1 MIYNLDGL
9 FGISFSISQALRTLM
24 GEIIALIFSLI
35 EYLYSVFIY
44 LSKAQILENEFIQS
58 IYSKVG
64 MILGIF
70 MVFKLVF
77 SLIQSLLDPNKFT
90 DKKNG
95 FAAIIG
101 RCVISIVLL
110 GVTPSIFKEA
120 FKLQNMIVGGE
131 TSDNVIYKLIAG
143 KSTVGSLDNMGRV
156 IASDL
161 YFSFFT
167 DNQEPFL
174 NHGVEDEIPTDIYED
189 TSSSDAQY
197 YDRFVTDNYENL
209 VASVKSDNKTFHD
222 TVSYLA
228 IKKESTGQYVIE
240 FNWLLLVIVGC
251 FVVWILAMYC
261 VQVAIRV
268 VQLAYLQLIA
278 PVPILSYITD
288 PDGTFKKWIN
298 QCVSTF
304 LDLFLRLAIIYFIM
318 TLIGDVLNQF
328 TKVSGV
334 IFESTGISSSNWFT
348 LAIVKIFII
357 IGLLLFAQKVP
368 QLLKDLFPNLGGGAG
383 KFSFG
388 LNPKKEVF
396 EPLKKMYNSTP
407 LGWAPKALGWA
418 GKKTIGA
425 IDRKVHNL
433 PKPRNKVQQYFDKL
447 APGYADAAKYAEEK
461 RKFDNSMKN
470 GKALS
475 DQLGDVKLDGNST
488 VDDFTKF
495 GFNADYANAYINH
508 ERATDNVNKISAALE
523 EARTRGDAARVGEL
537 TTELGK
543 AQSTQTKMKKA
554 LEYQEG
560 QHKRDATRMADY
572 KLYCSRTKTVESWE
586 NSSSS
591 SNQNEPSQNFD
602 SASVV
607 NRVNNITGVDRSP
620 ASENGA
626 PTAENSLLAQLA
638 EQAHQ
643 QEMQQEFMNR
653 GNNNSPTSAPTD
665 GNSYDSSDNYRYAS
679 QEQWDERIEFAT
691 EKMQELATNGS
702 SQEEIDAQLKVL
714 ENLQNGKKQSLQ
726 KDHVVSDHLDDFYD
740 RQNDGFGGQ

>member
-1 MIYNLDGL
+1 MWLILVKGSDNMVYNLIVSLDEIASAIGHAFRWLIGYLSTLVYNLIIVVYDLFEYLARAEIIDNSFVQEIYKKVGFLLGL
-9 FGISFSISQALRTLM
+9 FML
-24 GEIIALIFSLI
+24 
-35 EYLYSVFIY
+35 
-44 LSKAQILENEFIQS
+44 
-58 IYSKVG
+58 
-64 MILGIF
+64 
-70 MVFKLVF
+70 FKLIF
-77 SLIQSLLDPNKFT
+77 SLIQSLIDPNKLN

-95 FAAIIG
+95 YAKILMRSI
-101 RCVISIVLL
+101 ISIVLL
-110 GVTPSIFKEA
+110 GITPTIFKEA
-120 FKLQNMIVGGE
+120 YQLQNLLIGSYNN
-131 TSDNVIYKLIAG
+131 SDNVLYKLII
-143 KSTVGSLDNMGRV
+143 GSSDTGTDSFGRV
-156 IASDL
+156 ISTEA
-161 YFSFFT
+161 YFAFYRDDEF
-167 DNQEPFL
+167 PFL
-174 NHGVEDEIPTDIYED
+174 SNSVDTTGNSQHYDSKISEIKSKIRSGERNFDYAQQYLNYNYDGVYT
-189 TSSSDAQY
+189 
-197 YDRFVTDNYENL
+197 
-209 VASVKSDNKTFHD
+209 
-222 TVSYLA
+222 
-228 IKKESTGQYVIE
+228 IE
-240 FNWLLLVIVGC
+240 FNELLSLVFGVAILWML
-251 FVVWILAMYC
+251 VVYC
-261 VQVAIRV
+261 IQVAIRV
-268 VQLAYLQLIA
+268 FQLAYLQIVA
-278 PVPILSYITD
+278 PVPILSYISD
-288 PDGTFKKWIN
+288 SEGSFSKWLK
-298 QCVSTF
+298 QCMSTF
-304 LDLFLRLAIIYFIM
+304 LDLFIRLAIIYFVIYFAQRI
-318 TLIGDVLNQF
+318 TLL
-328 TKVSGV
+328 
-334 IFESTGISSSNWFT
+334 FENNDSILASSTGLDPNNFWMWSLLEVFLI
-348 LAIVKIFII
+348 L
-357 IGLLLFAQKVP
+357 GLLFFAKKVP
-368 QLLKDLFPNLGGGAG
+368 DLIKDLFPNMGGAG

-475 DQLGDVKLDGNST
+475 DQLGDVKLGGNST

-726 KDHVVSDHLDDFYD
+726 KDHEVSDHLDDFYD